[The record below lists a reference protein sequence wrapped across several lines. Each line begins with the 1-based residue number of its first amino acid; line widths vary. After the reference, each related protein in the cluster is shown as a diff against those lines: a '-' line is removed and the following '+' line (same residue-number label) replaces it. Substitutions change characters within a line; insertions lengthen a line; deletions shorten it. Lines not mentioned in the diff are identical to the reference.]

1 MHSDFH
7 DGLDG
12 FEELHR
18 IAWHGEM
25 EDDFRMMS
33 CDYEAMKAGRLSRL
47 CEP

>member
-12 FEELHR
+12 AEELHR
-18 IAWHGEM
+18 IAWHAEM
-25 EDDFRMMS
+25 EDDLRMMS